1 MVRRTTLMV
10 LAVVAMLAVA
20 LPPSPAMNVDVTLE
34 PPGVERGQ
42 TTVLRFTLVNNLRMP
57 RNATVTIGLPEG
69 VALVNATVPLGPG
82 LPLVHEAVLGA
93 HEVVTGYLVLRVDA
107 NGPRTVAFAVSFPA
121 GGEGSPIVTLE
132 RELEALVLDQLPVIP
147 SVTFDDVP
155 APAPDAPAVLRLLGA
170 NADTEIAVEV
180 MASCELPAG
189 LGPPGDAPSTHLTVG
204 PLAIEP
210 NGTVVH
216 EVALVSVRAGE
227 RWLSCRTA
235 FRPIGTDDWVP
246 IEEGVPVALHIPQF
260 SPRAS
265 TPAEAGPDPAV
276 TSTMLEDVAVLRTR
290 TEEAYFNGLLSDEQ
304 VAGMLASLE
313 EGRTMA
319 EQGSMDR
326 AAERVKVV
334 NATLENVARQLLQGR
349 VRAALAVIVV
359 LLTLTGTSFILR
371 NRPERGRCS
380 YCGHVLGED
389 KSCTYCS
396 DRYSRTSERPI

>member
-1 MVRRTTLMV
+1 MV
-10 LAVVAMLAVA
+10 LAFVAILAVG

-57 RNATVTIGLPEG
+57 RNATVAIGLPEG
-69 VALVNATVPLGPG
+69 VALVNATVPLGSG

-93 HEVVTGYLVLRVDA
+93 HEVITGDLLLRVDA

-121 GGEGSPIVTLE
+121 GGEGSPIITLE
-132 RELEALVLDQLPVIP
+132 RELGILVLDQLPVIP

-155 APAPDAPAVLRLLGA
+155 ATAPDAPAMLRLLGA

-204 PLAIEP
+204 PLTIGP
-210 NGTVVH
+210 NGTVEH
-216 EVALVSVRAGE
+216 EVALVSVRTGE
-227 RWLSCRTA
+227 RWLSCQTA
-235 FRPIGTDDWVP
+235 FRPTGTDDWIP
-246 IEEGVPVALHIPQF
+246 IEEGVPVALHFPQF

-265 TPAEAGPDPAV
+265 TPDEVGPDPAV
-276 TSTMLEDVAVLRTR
+276 KSTMLKDVAVLRTR
-290 TEEAYFNGLLSDEQ
+290 TEVAFFNGLLTDEQ
-304 VAGMLASLE
+304 VAGMIASLE
-313 EGRTMA
+313 EGRTMV

-334 NATLENVARQLLQGR
+334 NATLENVARQRLQGR

-359 LLTLTGTSFILR
+359 LLALIGTSFILH
-371 NRPERGRCS
+371 NKPERGRCS
-380 YCGHVLGED
+380 YCGHVLGVNG
-389 KSCTYCS
+389 SCTYCS
-396 DRYSRTSERPI
+396 DRYSRAPERPI